1 MYFVRFVKLTNLFKT
16 QTVNALNW
24 ELGSKPG
31 IIFNPWYHQGKC
43 NKFKRLKRMNLFR
56 KGFFYKD

>member
-31 IIFNPWYHQGKC
+31 IIFNHGIIRE
-43 NKFKRLKRMNLFR
+43 NVTNLSV
-56 KGFFYKD
+56 